1 MSKSDNNNII
11 SRYVFISVIFTVFV
25 LLILGKAFY
34 IMTAKRDYWE
44 KVAEKKTVKNRT
56 IPQRRGNILSS
67 NGELLANSL
76 PEYSVFMDFEV
87 GGAEKD
93 SIWQEK
99 LDSICMGL
107 HEIFPDVSAEDFAQ
121 HLEKGRKDK
130 KRHYQIIKRRVSYTQ
145 LTQIKRLPVFNL
157 PKNFGGFHEEGNNAR
172 SNPYGSLASKTIG
185 DMYRGKDSARLG
197 LELTFDSILAGSP
210 GIMHYKKVLNEM
222 VPVVDR
228 EPVDGDDIVTTLD
241 MKIQDLAEKAVVE
254 ELKEIDGDVGVAIVM
269 EVATGDIKAMVNMEK
284 TSSGA
289 YMELQNHAVSDMLE
303 PGSVFKTVSMM
314 VALDDG
320 VVDTTYRVD
329 TGNGVRKMHGADMR
343 DHNWRKGGYGTIS
356 VPKILQVSSN
366 IGVSYIIDH
375 FYEKDPDK
383 YVQGIYRTGIAED
396 LKVPL
401 QNYHKPSIRR
411 PERNSRGQLTNWYKT
426 TLPWMSIGYETMV
439 PPISTVTF
447 YNAIA
452 NNGRMMRPR
461 LVKQVERAG
470 KVIREYPPVVLRE
483 QICKPV
489 TLNKI
494 QTMLRQVVSIG
505 LGKKAGSSTFPV
517 SGKTGT
523 AQIAKGRK
531 GYHSGTMH
539 YLVSF
544 AGFFPSDQP
553 KYSCIVCIQKPGPSA
568 SGGGMA
574 GPVFRKIAEGIMAR
588 DLRLSAN
595 DAKDNESSS
604 LPDVKNGD
612 IKAAQSVLSKYGIES
627 WSDWHQDDVN
637 ADMVWGLASIGQQ
650 KVNLTKKDAPN
661 EGVIPD
667 VSGMGARDA
676 VYLIESRGAKARI
689 EGRGR
694 VVAQSLPA
702 GHRIIRGDTCVI
714 RLR

>member
-1 MSKSDNNNII
+1 MSKSDNKNII

-67 NGELLANSL
+67 NGELLASSL
-76 PEYSVFMDFEV
+76 PEYGVFMDFEV

-130 KRHYQIIKRRVSYTQ
+130 KRHYPIIKRRVSYTQ

-483 QICKPV
+483 QICKPA

-505 LGKKAGSSTFPV
+505 LGKKAGSPTFPV

-627 WSDWHQDDVN
+627 WSDWHQNDIND
-637 ADMVWGLASIGQQ
+637 DMVWGLASIGQQ

-694 VVAQSLPA
+694 VISQSLSA
-702 GHRIIRGDTCVI
+702 GHRIMRGDTCVI

>member
-1 MSKSDNNNII
+1 
-11 SRYVFISVIFTVFV
+11 
-25 LLILGKAFY
+25 
-34 IMTAKRDYWE
+34 
-44 KVAEKKTVKNRT
+44 
-56 IPQRRGNILSS
+56 
-67 NGELLANSL
+67 
-76 PEYSVFMDFEV
+76 MDFEV

-93 SIWQEK
+93 SIWQEQF
-99 LDSICMGL
+99 DSICMGL
-107 HEIFPDVSAEDFAQ
+107 HEIFPDVSAEDFAK

-130 KRHYQIIKRRVSYTQ
+130 KRHYPIIKRRVSYTQ

-383 YVQGIYRTGIAED
+383 YVQGVYRTGIAED

-461 LVKQVERAG
+461 LV
-470 KVIREYPPVVLRE
+470 
-483 QICKPV
+483 
-489 TLNKI
+489 
-494 QTMLRQVVSIG
+494 
-505 LGKKAGSSTFPV
+505 
-517 SGKTGT
+517 
-523 AQIAKGRK
+523 
-531 GYHSGTMH
+531 
-539 YLVSF
+539 
-544 AGFFPSDQP
+544 
-553 KYSCIVCIQKPGPSA
+553 
-568 SGGGMA
+568 
-574 GPVFRKIAEGIMAR
+574 
-588 DLRLSAN
+588 
-595 DAKDNESSS
+595 
-604 LPDVKNGD
+604 
-612 IKAAQSVLSKYGIES
+612 
-627 WSDWHQDDVN
+627 
-637 ADMVWGLASIGQQ
+637 
-650 KVNLTKKDAPN
+650 
-661 EGVIPD
+661 
-667 VSGMGARDA
+667 
-676 VYLIESRGAKARI
+676 
-689 EGRGR
+689 
-694 VVAQSLPA
+694 
-702 GHRIIRGDTCVI
+702 
-714 RLR
+714 

>member
-1 MSKSDNNNII
+1 MSKSDNNNIL

-25 LLILGKAFY
+25 LLILGKALY
-34 IMTAKRDYWE
+34 TMTAKRDYWE
-44 KVAEKKTVKNRT
+44 KVAEKKTLKNQS
-56 IPQRRGNILSS
+56 IQQRRGNILSS
-67 NGELLANSL
+67 EGVLLASSL
-76 PEYSVFMDFEV
+76 PEYGVFMDFEA
-87 GGAEKD
+87 GGEKKD

-99 LDSICMGL
+99 LDSICTGL
-107 HEIFPDVSAEDFAQ
+107 HEIFPDVSAEQFAE
-121 HLEKGRKDK
+121 HLEKGRKEK
-130 KRHYQIIKRRVSYTQ
+130 KRHYPIIKRRVSYTQ
-145 LTQIKRLPVFNL
+145 LADIKRLPVFNL
-157 PKNFGGFHEEGNNAR
+157 PKYFGGFHEEANNAR

-210 GIMHYKKVLNEM
+210 GLKHNKKVLNEM
-222 VPVVDR
+222 VPVIDR
-228 EPVDGDDIVTTLD
+228 YPVDGDDIVTTLD

-269 EVATGDIKAMVNMEK
+269 EVATGDIKAIVNMEK
-284 TSSGA
+284 TSNGT

-320 VVDTTYRVD
+320 VIDTTYKVN
-329 TGNGVRKMHGADMR
+329 TGNGVMKMHGADMR

-375 FYEKDPDK
+375 FYKDDPDK
-383 YVQGIYRTGIAED
+383 YVQGLYRTGIAED

-411 PERNSRGQLTNWYKT
+411 PERNSKGQLTNWYKT

-439 PPISTVTF
+439 PPISTITF

-452 NNGRMMRPR
+452 NNGKMMRPR
-461 LVKQVERAG
+461 LVKQVVRAG
-470 KVIREYPPVVLRE
+470 KVIKEYPPVVIRE
-483 QICKPV
+483 QICKPS
-489 TLNKI
+489 TLGKI

-505 LGKKAGSSTFPV
+505 LGKKAGSPTFPV

-544 AGFFPSDQP
+544 AGYFPSDQP

-568 SGGGMA
+568 SGGGMS

-595 DAKDNESSS
+595 DAKDSESSP

-612 IKAAQSVLSKYGIES
+612 IKAAQSILSKYGIEA
-627 WSDWHQDDVN
+627 WSDWQQDDVN
-637 ADMVWGLASIGQQ
+637 DNMVWGIASISQH
-650 KVNLTKKDAPN
+650 KVHLARTADPANN
-661 EGVIPD
+661 VIPD

-676 VYLIESRGAKARI
+676 VYLIESNGAKARI

-702 GHRIIRGDTCVI
+702 GHKIVRGDTCVI

>member
-1 MSKSDNNNII
+1 MSKPDNNII
-11 SRYVFISVIFTVFV
+11 SRYVFISVLFTVAV
-25 LLILGKAFY
+25 LLILGKALY
-34 IMTAKRDYWE
+34 TMTAKRDYWE
-44 KVAEKKTVKNRT
+44 KVAEKKTLKNQT

-67 NGELLANSL
+67 EGALLASSL
-76 PEYSVFMDFEV
+76 PEYGVFMDFEA
-87 GGAEKD
+87 GGEKKD
-93 SIWQEK
+93 SLWQEK

-107 HEIFPDVSAEDFAQ
+107 HEIFPDISAEEFAQ
-121 HLEKGRKDK
+121 HLEQGRKEK
-130 KRHYQIIKRRVSYTQ
+130 KRHYPIIKRRVSYTQ
-145 LTQIKRLPVFNL
+145 LTEIKRLPIFNM
-157 PKNFGGFHEEGNNAR
+157 PKYFGGFHEEANNAR
-172 SNPYGSLASKTIG
+172 SNPFGLLASKTIG

-197 LELTFDSILAGSP
+197 LELSFDSVLSGSP
-210 GIMHYKKVLNEM
+210 GLKHNKKVLNEM
-222 VPVVDR
+222 VPVIDR

-383 YVQGIYRTGIAED
+383 YVQGVYRTGIAED

-461 LVKQVERAG
+461 LVKRVERAG
-470 KVIREYPPVVLRE
+470 KVIKEYPPVVVRE
-483 QICKPV
+483 QICKPT
-489 TLNKI
+489 TLSKI

-505 LGKKAGSSTFPV
+505 LGKKAGSPTFPV

-523 AQIAKGRK
+523 AQIAKGKK

-544 AGFFPSDQP
+544 AGYFPSDQP

-588 DLRLSAN
+588 DLRLSAT
-595 DAKDNESSS
+595 DAKDDESSP

-612 IKAAQSVLSKYGIES
+612 IKAAQFVLSKYGIES
-627 WSDWHQDDVN
+627 WSDWQKDDVN
-637 ADMVWGLASIGQQ
+637 DNMVWGLASIGQQ
-650 KVNLTKKDAPN
+650 KVNLTKK
-661 EGVIPD
+661 EVSSYGVIPD
-667 VSGMGARDA
+667 VNGMGARDA
-676 VYLIESRGAKARI
+676 VYLIEASGAKARV

-694 VVAQSLPA
+694 VVTQSLPA
-702 GHRIIRGDTCVI
+702 GHRIVRGDTCTI